1 MNKLTHTIKKSE
13 LPPNTTLKKAAVD
26 FINSLPTDLFDFD
39 NIEMTEDEAIIEY
52 HFILVKFMGEPAAS
66 FNQGIMDCL
75 RDDPQPSNIIDTS
88 VKPLPRP
95 ADMQGRVAEYHQ
107 AVVECL
113 QDPTDKAIVAYNGL
127 TIGKE
132 NDE

>member
-13 LPPNTTLKKAAVD
+13 LPPNTTLEKAAVD

-52 HFILVKFMGEPAAS
+52 HLILVKLMGEPAAS

-75 RDDPQPSNIIDTS
+75 RDDP
-88 VKPLPRP
+88 LP
-95 ADMQGRVAEYHQ
+95 ADMHGRK
-107 AVVECL
+107 
-113 QDPTDKAIVAYNGL
+113 DDDG
-127 TIGKE
+127 
-132 NDE
+132 